1 LETSL
6 SSKRITKKRFVETKM
21 NKLFNELDKL
31 ENLGLTIESKLKV
44 IERFMIPE
52 LSYIMSNNSIQKDQ
66 ARAID
71 ARIRRIINNF
81 VKGQKIQRLIFIH
94 H

>member
-1 LETSL
+1 METSL

-31 ENLGLTIESKLKV
+31 ENLSLTIESKLKV